1 MIERFSKR
9 MLFHPVIQTALDE
22 GGYIA
27 GGAARALYLRKNIR
41 DYLQVDGQHEKEL
54 VTAVGNMT
62 FSFPH
67 RTRPAGDIDIFF
79 PTAEKYSA
87 AHHRLTNMLGEKGL
101 ATALSVTFHVHLVE
115 DKRALQNPA
124 HKYTHSTPIQLVKC
138 VHGKPED
145 MISNFD
151 IVNCSVAI
159 TRDGF
164 VVDDMVKRLEDRS
177 ALKIRRADSTQLFK
191 RVMKYMLH
199 RDIAHVDDTTR
210 DMISEWLL
218 RYVSGEFAGPTAQL
232 SAKPSETWLETAL
245 KMGVLNRDHLV
256 YLVGRP
262 EFNGKITEV
271 DESMMSG
278 YRVIGARNIINDLIG
293 KSSQ

>member
-1 MIERFSKR
+1 MIEKISKR
-9 MLFHPVIQTALDE
+9 ITFHPVIQAALDE

-27 GGAARALYLRKNIR
+27 GGAARALYLRKNMR
-41 DYLQVDGQHEKEL
+41 DYLQVDGQYSAE
-54 VTAVGNMT
+54 TRTTVGSMA

-67 RTRPAGDIDIFF
+67 KTRTAGDIDIFF
-79 PTAEKYSA
+79 PNSECFKA
-87 AHHRLTNMLGEKGL
+87 AHSRLIAMQDEKGL
-101 ATALSVTFHVHLVE
+101 GTALSVTYHIKLVD
-115 DKRALQNPA
+115 DKRELINPLY
-124 HKYTHSTPIQLVKC
+124 KYTHSTPIQLVRC
-138 VHGKPED
+138 IFGKPED

-164 VVDDMVKRLEDRS
+164 IVDDMVKRLEDRS

-218 RYVSGEFAGPTAQL
+218 CYVSGAFWGPASQL
-232 SAKPSETWLETAL
+232 SAKPSESWLEMAL
-245 KMGVLNRDHLV
+245 KMGVMDRDHLV

-262 EFNGKITEV
+262 EFNAKLTEA
-271 DESMMSG
+271 DESLMSG
-278 YRVIGARNIINDLIG
+278 YRVIGTRNVINDLIG
-293 KSSQ
+293 KTY